1 MTKTVAVLVVAL
13 ALCGCGPPAPDMRAT
28 NPEKYDRDASFCRE
42 QVDATMKTRRRVDTS
57 SRDVFRGDRDR
68 YGQGA
73 LPEQMD
79 AYSDSK
85 SSDRVM
91 SDCMESRGW
100 QSASGQGWWKK
111 IGQPH
116 TF

>member
-1 MTKTVAVLVVAL
+1 MRCSVPGITSVARNP
-13 ALCGCGPPAPDMRAT
+13 GCA
-28 NPEKYDRDASFCRE
+28 
-42 QVDATMKTRRRVDTS
+42 

-91 SDCMESRGW
+91 SDCMEQRGW

>member
-1 MTKTVAVLVVAL
+1 MSRMAAAILAAL
-13 ALCGCGPPAPDMRAT
+13 LLSACDKPVPDERAT
-28 NPEKYDRDASFCRE
+28 NPEKYDRDASACRA
-42 QVDATMKTRRRVDTS
+42 QVDQEMRTRRLIDS
-57 SRDVFRGDRDR
+57 SRRDVFSNDR

-79 AYSDSK
+79 AYSDTK
-85 SSDRVM
+85 SSDRIM
-91 SDCMESRGW
+91 ADCMGSRGW
-100 QSASGQGWWKK
+100 QASSSQAWWKK

>member
-1 MTKTVAVLVVAL
+1 
-13 ALCGCGPPAPDMRAT
+13 
-28 NPEKYDRDASFCRE
+28 
-42 QVDATMKTRRRVDTS
+42 
-57 SRDVFRGDRDR
+57 
-68 YGQGA
+68 

-100 QSASGQGWWKK
+100 QSASGPGWWKK